1 MPDTDEYVDV
11 AAEQDPQS
19 EKRSLGTLGTVLGII
34 VVIIIV
40 LLLWRSCGAR
50 RSGVDEQSGSG
61 VITAVPGLER
71 IDAGV
76 AVWLKSGMDIDAV
89 LERNG
94 LSGAMYTDL
103 GEGTYVIVVDQGEA
117 AEAVARLKDD
127 ADLYDA
133 GFIYTEPV
141 E

>member
-1 MPDTDEYVDV
+1 MPDTDEYADV

-19 EKRSLGTLGTVLGII
+19 EKRSLGTLGAVLGII

-40 LLLWRSCGAR
+40 LLLWRSCGTKA
-50 RSGVDEQSGSG
+50 SSVEGQPESG
-61 VITAVPGLER
+61 VITGVPGLER

-76 AVWLKSGMDIDAV
+76 AVWLKPGMDIDVV

-117 AEAVARLKDD
+117 AKAVARLKDD
-127 ADLYDA
+127 ADLSDA